1 MEEMRFIFN
10 EKEIAAQTRIRE
22 VFNPDNLLNGGKL
35 FPSPGRCVEV
45 KKYEGSCFGEASL
58 IKEMLE

>member
-1 MEEMRFIFN
+1 MRFVFN
-10 EKEIAAQTRIRE
+10 EEELAAQTRIRE

-45 KKYEGSCFGEASL
+45 KKNMKEVASA
-58 IKEMLE
+58 KQA